1 MGCPYSGGMRRFGS
15 DEWAGLLMLVGGI
28 AVGTPVLI
36 GMVPPDISR
45 AVWTTLFALFLG
57 ALLVAV
63 AAQRTPVRHTAFT
76 VAVLLCWSV
85 VLTATSMEM
94 LWILLVVLAAVSAY
108 LVPIP
113 VGLLVVAANTGVIIW
128 IKTARGDSLSESA
141 VVVGFYLLVQVAS
154 VLSAHA
160 LIREQHTRRELT
172 AAHVELRAASAL
184 LSESA
189 RTAERLRISRE
200 LHDLIGHQLTVLT
213 LELEAARHREGD
225 QGRGHVDRA
234 DQVARDLLRDVRETV
249 GELRAAPSHLP
260 EALRQVVRDL
270 PGLRATVE
278 IDDDLRLDEER
289 TAAFVRAAQE
299 IATNTIRHAEARHL
313 HIEVHHDGSATVLT
327 AVDDGYGDPNPVPGH
342 GLAGLTERFEALGGA
357 VTIEGRS
364 GFQVTA
370 RAPTS

>member
-1 MGCPYSGGMRRFGS
+1 MRRFGS
-15 DEWAGLLMLVGGI
+15 DEWAGLLMLVGAI

-36 GMVPPDISR
+36 GMVPPDIPR

-57 ALLVAV
+57 VLLVAV
-63 AAQRTPVRHTAFT
+63 AAQRAPVRYAAFAVT
-76 VAVLLCWSV
+76 VLLCWSV
-85 VLTATSMEM
+85 VLTATSMDM
-94 LWILLVVLAAVSAY
+94 LWILLVLVAAVSAY

-113 VGLLVVAANTGVIIW
+113 AGLLLVAANTGVIVW
-128 IKTARGDSLSESA
+128 VKTARGDGLSESL
-141 VVVGFYLLVQVAS
+141 VVVGFYLLIQLAS
-154 VLSAHA
+154 LLSSHT

-225 QGRGHVDRA
+225 QGRTHVDRA
-234 DQVARDLLRDVRETV
+234 NQVARDLLRDVRETV
-249 GELRAAPSHLP
+249 GELRAAPSQLP
-260 EALRQVVRDL
+260 GALRQVVSDL
-270 PGLRATVE
+270 PGLQATVD
-278 IDDDLRLDEER
+278 IDDDLCLDEER

-313 HIEVHHDGSATVLT
+313 HIEVRNDGSATVLT
-327 AVDDGYGDPNPVPGH
+327 AVDDGSGDPDPSPGH
-342 GLAGLTERFEALGGA
+342 DLAGLTERFEALGGA
-357 VTIEGRS
+357 VSIEGS
-364 GFQVTA
+364 PGFRVTA
-370 RAPTS
+370 RVPI